1 MDYKNEICNGC
12 NQPIKEDDDIVVCPI
27 CGTPQHRSCWI
38 ANGEC
43 INSSL
48 HADGFVWQKSQP
60 AETQEQPKAEKTE
73 PNTVPVIGKMPAFDQ
88 LAQEAQNLEAI
99 FLKDQLAHKD
109 EEFDGINVTDAG
121 YYLQSGAHR
130 YIRRFRKGRKL
141 SWNWGAFI
149 FAPAWFFY
157 RRLYKFGAI
166 FLAFVVSLNLFS
178 YSFLEKI
185 DIQTQEVYTVIE
197 QYVSEEADSPTSNE
211 KLTPETFSGSFT
223 QRVMAMSIYFTVSAV
238 GRYLAK
244 SVDSLAISKALIANQ
259 EFMKNYTA
267 MVKNENIYL
276 VITTL
281 IPAIFAALIAD
292 SLVKKKMKED
302 IEAAKEASDETQMQR
317 SLIISKG
324 GVAPLVFAI
333 VYFANQYLVSILI
346 NIGSMVAEWF
356 N

>member
-12 NQPIKEDDDIVVCPI
+12 NQPIKEDDDIVVCPV

-43 INSSL
+43 VNSSL

-60 AETQEQPKAEKTE
+60 TETQEQPKAEETR
-73 PNTVPVIGKMPAFDQ
+73 PNTVPVMGKMPAFDQ

-141 SWNWGAFI
+141 GWNWGAFI

-166 FLAFVVSLNLFS
+166 FLALVVSLNLFS

-185 DIQTQEVYTVIE
+185 DIQMQEVYTVMEKYIA
-197 QYVSEEADSPTSNE
+197 EEDDTAAASE
-211 KLTPETFSGSFT
+211 KLME
-223 QRVMAMSIYFTVSAV
+223 
-238 GRYLAK
+238 
-244 SVDSLAISKALIANQ
+244 NQ
-259 EFMKNYTA
+259 EFMTAYTA
-267 MVKNENIYL
+267 MAKNMGIYL
-276 VITTL
+276 LITTV
-281 IPAIFAALIAD
+281 IPNAVAALIAD

>member
-12 NQPIKEDDDIVVCPI
+12 NQPIKEDDDIVVCPV

-43 INSSL
+43 VNSSL
-48 HADGFVWQKSQP
+48 HADGFVWQKSQS
-60 AETQEQPKAEKTE
+60 AETQEQPKAEEAE
-73 PNTVPVIGKMPAFDQ
+73 PNTVPVMGKMPAFDQ

-141 SWNWGAFI
+141 GWNWGAFI

-166 FLAFVVSLNLFS
+166 FLALVVSLNLFS

-185 DIQTQEVYTVIE
+185 DIQMQEVYTVMEKYIA
-197 QYVSEEADSPTSNE
+197 EEDDTAAASE
-211 KLTPETFSGSFT
+211 KLME
-223 QRVMAMSIYFTVSAV
+223 
-238 GRYLAK
+238 
-244 SVDSLAISKALIANQ
+244 NQ
-259 EFMKNYTA
+259 EFMTAYTA
-267 MVKNENIYL
+267 MAKNMGIYL
-276 VITTL
+276 LITAVI
-281 IPAIFAALIAD
+281 PNAVAALIAD

-302 IEAAKEASDETQMQR
+302 IEAAKEASDKTQMQR

>member
-12 NQPIKEDDDIVVCPI
+12 NQPIKEDDDIVVCPV

-43 INSSL
+43 VNSSL

-73 PNTVPVIGKMPAFDQ
+73 PNTVPVMGKMPAFDQ

-141 SWNWGAFI
+141 GWNWGAFI

-166 FLAFVVSLNLFS
+166 FLALVVSLNLFS

-185 DIQTQEVYTVIE
+185 DIQMQEVYTVMEKYIA
-197 QYVSEEADSPTSNE
+197 EEDDTAAASE
-211 KLTPETFSGSFT
+211 KLME
-223 QRVMAMSIYFTVSAV
+223 
-238 GRYLAK
+238 
-244 SVDSLAISKALIANQ
+244 NQ
-259 EFMKNYTA
+259 EFMTAYTA
-267 MVKNENIYL
+267 MAKNMGIYL
-276 VITTL
+276 LITAVI
-281 IPAIFAALIAD
+281 PNAVAALIAD

>member
-12 NQPIKEDDDIVVCPI
+12 NQPIKEDDDIVVCPV

-43 INSSL
+43 VNSSL
-48 HADGFVWQKSQP
+48 HAEGFVWQKSHP
-60 AETQEQPKAEKTE
+60 AETQEQPKAEETE
-73 PNTVPVIGKMPAFDQ
+73 PNTVPVMGKMPAFDQ

-130 YIRRFRKGRKL
+130 YIRRFRKDRKL

-166 FLAFVVSLNLFS
+166 FLALVVSLNLFS

-185 DIQTQEVYTVIE
+185 DIQMQEVYTVMEKYIAQE
-197 QYVSEEADSPTSNE
+197 GSTAAASE
-211 KLTPETFSGSFT
+211 KLME
-223 QRVMAMSIYFTVSAV
+223 
-238 GRYLAK
+238 
-244 SVDSLAISKALIANQ
+244 NQ
-259 EFMKNYTA
+259 EFMTAYTA
-267 MVKNENIYL
+267 MAKNMGIYL
-276 VITTL
+276 LITAVI
-281 IPAIFAALIAD
+281 PNAVAALIAD

>member
-1 MDYKNEICNGC
+1 MDYKNEVCNGC
-12 NQPIKEDDDIVVCPI
+12 NQPIKEDDDIVVCPV

-43 INSSL
+43 VNSSL

-60 AETQEQPKAEKTE
+60 AETQEQPKAEETE
-73 PNTVPVIGKMPAFDQ
+73 PNTVPVMGKMPAFDQ

-166 FLAFVVSLNLFS
+166 FLALVVSLNLFS

-185 DIQTQEVYTVIE
+185 DIQMQEVYTVMEKYIA
-197 QYVSEEADSPTSNE
+197 EEDDTAAASE
-211 KLTPETFSGSFT
+211 KLME
-223 QRVMAMSIYFTVSAV
+223 
-238 GRYLAK
+238 
-244 SVDSLAISKALIANQ
+244 NQ
-259 EFMKNYTA
+259 EFMTAYTA
-267 MVKNENIYL
+267 MAKNMGIYL
-276 VITTL
+276 LITAVIPNTV
-281 IPAIFAALIAD
+281 AALIAD

-302 IEAAKEASDETQMQR
+302 IEAAKEASDKTQMQR

>member
-12 NQPIKEDDDIVVCPI
+12 NQPIKEDDDIVVCPV

-60 AETQEQPKAEKTE
+60 AETQEQPKAEETRS
-73 PNTVPVIGKMPAFDQ
+73 NTVPVMGKMPAFDQ

-166 FLAFVVSLNLFS
+166 FLALVVSLNLFS

-185 DIQTQEVYTVIE
+185 DIQMQEVYTVMEKYIA
-197 QYVSEEADSPTSNE
+197 EEDDTAAASE
-211 KLTPETFSGSFT
+211 KLME
-223 QRVMAMSIYFTVSAV
+223 
-238 GRYLAK
+238 
-244 SVDSLAISKALIANQ
+244 NQ
-259 EFMKNYTA
+259 EFMTAYTA
-267 MVKNENIYL
+267 MAKNMGIYL
-276 VITTL
+276 LITAVI
-281 IPAIFAALIAD
+281 PNAVAALIAD

-302 IEAAKEASDETQMQR
+302 IEAAKKSADDTQMQR

>member
-12 NQPIKEDDDIVVCPI
+12 NQPIKEDDDIVVCPV
-27 CGTPQHRSCWI
+27 CGTPQHRACWNENGDC
-38 ANGEC
+38 ANAY
-43 INSSL
+43 L
-48 HADGFVWQKSQP
+48 HADDFVWQKSQP
-60 AETQEQPKAEKTE
+60 EEPAQQPQPEE
-73 PNTVPVIGKMPAFDQ
+73 PQPNTVPVMGKIPAFDQ

-109 EEFDGINVTDAG
+109 DEFDGINVTDAG

-141 SWNWGAFI
+141 GWNWGAFV

-157 RRLYKFGAI
+157 RKLYKFGLI
-166 FLAFVVSLNLFS
+166 FLALVVSLNLFS

-185 DIQTQEVYTVIE
+185 DIQMQEVYTVMEKYIT
-197 QYVSEEADSPTSNE
+197 EEGDTAAASE
-211 KLTPETFSGSFT
+211 KLIENG
-223 QRVMAMSIYFTVSAV
+223 
-238 GRYLAK
+238 
-244 SVDSLAISKALIANQ
+244 
-259 EFMKNYTA
+259 EFMTAYIA
-267 MVKNENIYL
+267 MVKNMGIYL
-276 VITTL
+276 LITAVI
-281 IPAIFAALIAD
+281 PNAVAALIAD
-292 SLVKKKMKED
+292 NLVKKKMKED

-346 NIGSMVAEWF
+346 DIGSAVAEWF

>member
-12 NQPIKEDDDIVVCPI
+12 NQPIKEDDDIVVCPV

-43 INSSL
+43 VNSSL
-48 HADGFVWQKSQP
+48 HTDGFVWQKSQP
-60 AETQEQPKAEKTE
+60 AETQEQPKAEEAE
-73 PNTVPVIGKMPAFDQ
+73 PNTVPVMGKIPAFDQ

-166 FLAFVVSLNLFS
+166 FLALVVSLNLFS

-185 DIQTQEVYTVIE
+185 DIQMQEVYTVMEKYIA
-197 QYVSEEADSPTSNE
+197 EEDDTAAASE
-211 KLTPETFSGSFT
+211 KLME
-223 QRVMAMSIYFTVSAV
+223 
-238 GRYLAK
+238 
-244 SVDSLAISKALIANQ
+244 NQ
-259 EFMKNYTA
+259 EFMTAYTA
-267 MVKNENIYL
+267 MAKNMGIYL
-276 VITTL
+276 LITAVI
-281 IPAIFAALIAD
+281 PNAVAALIAD

-302 IEAAKEASDETQMQR
+302 IEAAKEASDEIQMQR

>member
-12 NQPIKEDDDIVVCPI
+12 NQPIKEDDDIVVCPV

-43 INSSL
+43 VNSSL

-60 AETQEQPKAEKTE
+60 AETQEQPKTEETE
-73 PNTVPVIGKMPAFDQ
+73 PNAVSVMGKMPAFDQ

-141 SWNWGAFI
+141 SWNWGAFV

-166 FLAFVVSLNLFS
+166 FLALVVSLNLFS

-185 DIQTQEVYTVIE
+185 DIQMQEVYTVMEKYIA
-197 QYVSEEADSPTSNE
+197 EEDDTAAASE
-211 KLTPETFSGSFT
+211 KLME
-223 QRVMAMSIYFTVSAV
+223 
-238 GRYLAK
+238 
-244 SVDSLAISKALIANQ
+244 NQ
-259 EFMKNYTA
+259 EFMTAYTA
-267 MVKNENIYL
+267 MAKNMGIYL
-276 VITTL
+276 LITAVIPNTV
-281 IPAIFAALIAD
+281 AALIAD

-302 IEAAKEASDETQMQR
+302 IEAAKEASDKTQMQR

>member
-12 NQPIKEDDDIVVCPI
+12 NQPIKEDDDIVVCPV

-43 INSSL
+43 VNSSL

-73 PNTVPVIGKMPAFDQ
+73 PNTVPVMGKMPAFDQ

-166 FLAFVVSLNLFS
+166 FLALVVSLNLFS

-185 DIQTQEVYTVIE
+185 DIQMQEVYTVMEKYIA
-197 QYVSEEADSPTSNE
+197 EEDDTAAASE
-211 KLTPETFSGSFT
+211 KLME
-223 QRVMAMSIYFTVSAV
+223 
-238 GRYLAK
+238 
-244 SVDSLAISKALIANQ
+244 NQ
-259 EFMKNYTA
+259 EFMTAYTA
-267 MVKNENIYL
+267 MAKNMGIYL
-276 VITTL
+276 LITAVI
-281 IPAIFAALIAD
+281 PNAVAALIAD

>member
-12 NQPIKEDDDIVVCPI
+12 NQPIKEDDDIVVCPV

-60 AETQEQPKAEKTE
+60 AETQEQPKAEETRS
-73 PNTVPVIGKMPAFDQ
+73 NTVPVMGKMPAFDQ

-166 FLAFVVSLNLFS
+166 FLALVVSLNLFS

-185 DIQTQEVYTVIE
+185 DIQMQEVYTVMEKYIA
-197 QYVSEEADSPTSNE
+197 EEDDTAAASE
-211 KLTPETFSGSFT
+211 KLME
-223 QRVMAMSIYFTVSAV
+223 
-238 GRYLAK
+238 
-244 SVDSLAISKALIANQ
+244 NQ
-259 EFMKNYTA
+259 EFMTAYTA
-267 MVKNENIYL
+267 MAKNMGIYL
-276 VITTL
+276 LITTV
-281 IPAIFAALIAD
+281 IPNAVAALIAD